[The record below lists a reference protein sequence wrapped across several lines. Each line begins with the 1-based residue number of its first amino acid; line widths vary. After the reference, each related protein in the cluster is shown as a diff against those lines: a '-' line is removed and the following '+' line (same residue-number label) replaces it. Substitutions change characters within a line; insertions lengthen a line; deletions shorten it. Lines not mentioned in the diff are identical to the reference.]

1 MTETAASKRVKQQSQ
16 TTLTN
21 NKMLIPSKSP
31 EDEVLTCQKPNA
43 SIFSKLCAFP
53 LVCSKINVV
62 LLTYFLNAIFC
73 KQY

>member
-43 SIFSKLCAFP
+43 SIFSFVPFLQ
-53 LVCSKINVV
+53 SV
-62 LLTYFLNAIFC
+62 LKSMGFC
-73 KQY
+73 